1 MFCGCCFCQ
10 IHRKKSL
17 SFNKLTPFCGFVDVV
32 DLIDT
37 ARAGAGARALAR
49 TRDAHAH
56 ARRAC
61 ALALRLRA
69 RVRVCA
75 CARVRACVP
84 AVDCFFGEKLYAD
97 FPRVRV

>member
-10 IHRKKSL
+10 IHRKNSL
-17 SFNKLTPFCGFVDVV
+17 SFNALTPFCGFVDVV
-32 DLIDT
+32 DLVDT
-37 ARAGAGARALAR
+37 AHAGAGARACAR
-49 TRDAHAH
+49 TRDAH

-75 CARVRACVP
+75 PTRLRAR
-84 AVDCFFGEKLYAD
+84 G
-97 FPRVRV
+97 

>member
-17 SFNKLTPFCGFVDVV
+17 SFNVLTPFCGFVDVV

-37 ARAGAGARALAR
+37 AHAGAGARACPR
-49 TRDAHAH
+49 TRDAHARRVG
-56 ARRAC
+56 ARATRAC
-61 ALALRLRA
+61 VLACA
-69 RVRVCA
+69 CA
-75 CARVRACVP
+75 CARLRACVP
-84 AVDCFFGEKLYAD
+84 AVDCFFGEELYAD